1 MNKTILVS
9 VFSLLPLSH
18 ITAEQCFEQRRNY
31 YSQQHQEVFVGTGSS
46 VESSKQDAYK
56 SIYSQGKPIN
66 SFVSSETKRTG
77 ANNYITVFKIKTQ

>member
-1 MNKTILVS
+1 MNKTILLS

-18 ITAEQCFEQRRNY
+18 VTAQQCFQQRREY
-31 YSQQHQEVFVGTGSS
+31 YSQQHQEVFMGSGNS
-46 VESSKQDAYK
+46 AESSKQDAYK

-66 SFVSSETKRTG
+66 SFVSSETKKTG